1 MNNTADKFEVLL
13 VNDGRRYEL
22 PLFEKLGDFSRQVCP
37 VVKDDRTGVV
47 YPVLAALVDH
57 KLKELDFKLAMTHEV
72 EFIGYNHPDGRRTY
86 LRSLCF
92 VLQNAVRELFPDKV
106 LVIDH
111 SLPSGLYCKV
121 IETRKQEDGRCRTL
135 ALTQEQLASVKSRM
149 QEIVSADMPFRKE
162 KIDAV
167 TAEKMFEENN
177 QPEKA
182 ELQKSLGKFICSVYF
197 LDGHADTFHGPLLP
211 STGYLKVF
219 DLLPFAEG
227 FCLQFPSEGDFSKV
241 IPVKTQS
248 KIAATLA
255 EYSDWCSIIRIN
267 GIGALNKAISEGH
280 AVELI
285 NLSEA
290 LHERK
295 YAAIADRIYERRGQV
310 KAVFIAGPSSSGK
323 TSSSLRIAL
332 QCRVLGLVPK
342 VIELD
347 NYFVDREHTPKD
359 SEGNYDF
366 ETLEAMDLKLLNSQL
381 NDLFAGKEVELPK
394 FDFKAGRSMPSGKRI
409 SLGEKE
415 ILIMEGIHALDPA
428 MVPDVDNSKIFR
440 VYASALTSLNVDE
453 NNNISTSDNRL
464 LRRMVRDNRVRG
476 ITPEET
482 ITRWYSVRRGEN
494 CNIFPF
500 QENADAAF
508 NSALIYELPMLKY
521 YAEPLLR
528 RIAPSSPA
536 YTEAVRLLKF
546 LDYIV
551 ALSPDEISAIPP
563 TSIMREFI
571 GGQRL

>member
-22 PLFEKLGDFSRQVCP
+22 PLFEKLGDFSKQVCP

-167 TAEKMFEENN
+167 TAAKMFEENN

-295 YAAIADRIYERRGQV
+295 YAAIADQIYARRGQV

-366 ETLEAMDLKLLNSQL
+366 EALEAMDLKLLNSQL